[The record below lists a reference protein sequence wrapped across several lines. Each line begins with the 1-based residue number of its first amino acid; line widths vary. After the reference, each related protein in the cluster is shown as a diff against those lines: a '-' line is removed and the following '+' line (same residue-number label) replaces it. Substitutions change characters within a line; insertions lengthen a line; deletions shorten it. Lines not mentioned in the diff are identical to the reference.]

1 MTPTLIVGI
10 LSLAVLAILAV
21 VAPLLWGEQAAATD
35 PLSGGLP
42 ASPEHL
48 FGTDRLGRDVFLR
61 TLVATQ
67 ATLVT
72 CALATIMAA
81 AIGITLGA
89 GIWVAGPRVRHAG
102 LRLIDTMIAYPAVIL
117 ALVICAILGPG
128 QMSAVIG
135 IGIATAPAFARLTAN
150 LTASIATRDFV
161 TSSRLLG
168 VPPVR
173 LLRRHILPNVA
184 EPLLVLF
191 SVAFSASLRALSGL
205 SFLGL
210 GVQAPDYDWGSM
222 LGAGLQD
229 IYTNPWVA
237 IGPAVAI
244 VLAGLAAG
252 LTGDGLAAS
261 ASDTGARVRGAAR
274 RAVRGLTSTTPAVLT
289 STDGLVV
296 EDLVV
301 RRADG
306 VAVVDGVSFTVAP
319 GEIVGVVGESGSG
332 KSVTAMSVARLLA
345 DGLSAD
351 AGRMSLGD
359 IDLRRASGAQLAN
372 SLGIVYQDPG
382 TSFNPTL
389 RIGGQLTE
397 TLRVHDRY
405 SPRRARAAAVRA
417 LERVRV
423 THPAQ
428 RLRQHPHELSGGMRQ
443 RAMIASALLT
453 SPKLLLADEPTTAL
467 DVTVQKEI
475 LTLLREVNE
484 RDGVSVLMISHDLGV
499 IADVCDRVLVM
510 YAGRLVEELTVAGL
524 RAGAA
529 MHPYT
534 RALLSATPSVHAD
547 RPLQPIPGRPPAP
560 ENRGAGCPFASRCPL
575 VQPVCHEVMPAAEAT
590 PTGSVSCHA
599 VSQARV
605 DEEVLG

>member
-1 MTPTLIVGI
+1 M
-10 LSLAVLAILAV
+10 
-21 VAPLLWGEQAAATD
+21 
-35 PLSGGLP
+35 P

-72 CALATIMAA
+72 CALATVMAA
-81 AIGITLGA
+81 AIGIALGA

-168 VPPVR
+168 VGPVR
-173 LLRRHILPNVA
+173 LLGRHILPNVA

-210 GVQAPDYDWGSM
+210 GVQSPDYDWGSM

-237 IGPAVAI
+237 IGPALAI

-261 ASDTGARVRGAAR
+261 VSDTGARVRGAGRRVAR
-274 RAVRGLTSTTPAVLT
+274 TLTSATPAPAPPR
-289 STDGLVV
+289 TDGLVV
-296 EDLVV
+296 ENLVV
-301 RRADG
+301 RRSDG
-306 VAVVDGVSFTVAP
+306 VALVDGVSFTVAP

-332 KSVTAMSVARLLA
+332 KSVTAMSIARLLA
-345 DGLSAD
+345 DGLAAD
-351 AGRMSLGD
+351 ADRMSLGD
-359 IDLRRASGAQLAN
+359 VDLRRATGAQLAT

-397 TLRVHDRY
+397 TLRVHERY
-405 SPRRARAAAVRA
+405 SARRARDAALRA
-417 LERVRV
+417 LERVQV
-423 THPAQ
+423 TRPAQ

-475 LTLLREVNE
+475 LTLIREVNQ

-510 YAGRLVEELTVAGL
+510 YAGRLVEELTVAAL

-534 RALLSATPSVHAD
+534 RALLAATPSVHAD
-547 RPLQPIPGRPPAP
+547 RPLQPIPGRPPTP
-560 ENRGAGCPFASRCPL
+560 EGRGVGCPFASRCPL
-575 VQPVCHEVMPAAEAT
+575 VQPVCHEVMPAPE
-590 PTGSVSCHA
+590 PTARGSVSCHA
-599 VSQARV
+599 VSRTRV